1 MPTAKVGDAVLY
13 YQDDDFADPWVR
25 HDAVFIQHGF
35 GRNSNF
41 FRAWVPWLSRH
52 LRVIRMD
59 LRGHAGSAD
68 PGPEYRF
75 TDQGFHRDFLG
86 LLDELRLDKVHYI
99 GESLGGIIGATAAA
113 QHPQR
118 FRSLTLVSTP
128 MQIPDNS
135 RRLALSL
142 GYSSWGD
149 AILKLGMRQWWMTMR
164 NSTGE
169 LTGNAAMDEYFAGEF
184 ARTPAH
190 IGYALTL
197 LPRSL
202 DLAEI
207 LAKIPIPTLL
217 LVPGGGTKTPQEVQ
231 AEMARSIPNC
241 RMKIYEG
248 AKHSMYHLTP
258 DPLAQDALAFI
269 RSL

>member
-1 MPTAKVGDAVLY
+1 
-13 YQDDDFADPWVR
+13 
-25 HDAVFIQHGF
+25 
-35 GRNSNF
+35 
-41 FRAWVPWLSRH
+41 
-52 LRVIRMD
+52 
-59 LRGHAGSAD
+59 
-68 PGPEYRF
+68 
-75 TDQGFHRDFLG
+75 
-86 LLDELRLDKVHYI
+86 
-99 GESLGGIIGATAAA
+99 
-113 QHPQR
+113 
-118 FRSLTLVSTP
+118 
-128 MQIPDNS
+128 
-135 RRLALSL
+135 
-142 GYSSWGD
+142 
-149 AILKLGMRQWWMTMR
+149 MTMR

-169 LTGNAAMDEYFAGEF
+169 LTRNAAMDEYFAGEF

-231 AEMARSIPNC
+231 REMARSIPNC

-269 RSL
+269 RSI